1 MGTLEIILT
10 SLVSILTASNL
21 LQFFSIKEIKNKQK
35 AETKDQETS
44 TKSKEDNILYA
55 RIDFLD
61 KRITKLEELACFSS
75 DCKQRI

>member
-1 MGTLEIILT
+1 MGTLEIVLT

-21 LQFFSIKEIKNKQK
+21 LQFFSIKEIKSKQK
-35 AETKDQETS
+35 AETKDQETT

-61 KRITKLEELACFSS
+61 KRITKLEELACFSR